1 MRVSFILAADEDD
14 AIGAGGDI
22 PWRMRSDLRRFKRL
36 TMGHH
41 LLMGRKTWESLGK
54 PLPGR
59 VTLVVTRQAEY
70 RAPGA
75 VVCSSPEE
83 GVATAR
89 RAGERELFV
98 IGGAQ
103 MYAALLPLVERIY
116 LSRIHTR
123 TPAADTFF
131 PLDFLSP
138 PEWVCRSR
146 EEVPAG
152 EGDEYRHTFEVWE
165 RKPQNP

>member
-1 MRVSFILAADEDD
+1 MHVSFILAADEDN
-14 AIGAGGDI
+14 AIGAKGVV

-36 TMGHH
+36 TTGHH
-41 LLMGRKTWESLGK
+41 ILMGRKTWESLGK

-59 VTLVVTRQAEY
+59 VNLVVTRQAGY

-83 GVATAR
+83 GVETAR
-89 RAGERELFV
+89 RAGEEELFV
-98 IGGAQ
+98 IGGAR
-103 MYAALLPLVERIY
+103 MYAALLPLAERIY

-146 EEVPAG
+146 ENISAG
-152 EGDEYRHTFEVWE
+152 EGDEYGYTFEVWE
-165 RKPQNP
+165 REPQNP